1 MRAARAMTCLLI
13 RGGRLCAAH
22 ALPGLLALLFLV
34 SLLYATAPLYLF
46 AESRPFVGRRWYNP
60 YGDLQA
66 TGRWQQASF
75 HAHSAA
81 WGGATNGGQTAEQ
94 VAGAYADMRYDI
106 VGISNYHSM
115 SMAERTGTFPV
126 YEQGWNVHKSHRLAI
141 GGDAVVWRD
150 YPLGQTVHHK
160 QDIIHRIGLT
170 GAVVV
175 LAHPAIREGH
185 SVADLRQLS
194 GYDALEVLNHFV
206 PPATTEWDAALSSGR
221 AVWAIASDD
230 SHDIHGAGETGVNWT
245 LVHTPSSGTEAVRL
259 AIRAGRTIGVRGA
272 GGRAHLTFVSQRV
285 VGDTL
290 EVRVRGPVG
299 HVEFIGQGGAP
310 RAARVTDSLG
320 VTIARAVAEP
330 HDGYLRATVTGAG
343 VGANELLLL
352 NPAVRWDGVILGAT
366 MATVDRPRTA
376 ALRWIACC
384 LYAAAFTSIHARRR
398 RRLPKARPVLA

>member
-1 MRAARAMTCLLI
+1 MRAAYAMTSLLI
-13 RGGRLCAAH
+13 RGGWWCAAH
-22 ALPGLLALLFLV
+22 ALTGLLALLLLV
-34 SLLYATAPLYLF
+34 SLLYATAPLYQF
-46 AESRPFVGRRWYNP
+46 AESRPFVGSRWYNP

-66 TGRWQQASF
+66 TGRWQKASF

-81 WGGATNGGQTAEQ
+81 WGGVTKGGQTAEA
-94 VAGAYADMRYDI
+94 VADAYAHMRYDI

-115 SMAERTGTFPV
+115 SAAARTGTFPV
-126 YEQGWNVHKSHRLAI
+126 YEQGWNMQKAHRLAI

-160 QDIIHRIGLT
+160 QDIINRLGLT

-175 LAHPAIREGH
+175 LAHPALRGGH

-194 GYDALEVLNHFV
+194 GYDALEVLNRFV

-221 AVWAIASDD
+221 ALWALASDD
-230 SHDIHGAGETGVNWT
+230 AHNIEGADETGVNWT
-245 LVHTPSSGTEAVRL
+245 LVHTPTGSTDAVRA
-259 AIRAGRTIGVRGA
+259 AIRAGRTIGVHGA
-272 GGRAHLTFVSQRV
+272 GGHSPLTFLSQRV
-285 VGDTL
+285 FGDTL

-299 HVEFIGQGGAP
+299 RVEFIGQGGAP
-310 RAARVTDSLG
+310 RAALVRDSLG

-343 VGANELLLL
+343 AGVQEMLLL
-352 NPAVRWDGVILGAT
+352 NPAVRWDGVILSAAT
-366 MATVDRPRTA
+366 ATVDGPRTA

-384 LYAAAFTSIHARRR
+384 LYAAAFTSIHVRRR
-398 RRLPKARPVLA
+398 RRLPKARPVPA